1 MIRAGKCFYV
11 SCKAVL
17 FHNVFPIFNG
27 ASSWLVFWMSLL
39 FIVRPITCW
48 WDAICACMAL
58 PDFSSRQPVGTCSTQ
73 MRKRAF
79 LSSIGISFARASVY
93 LLVLY
98 SSSSRL
104 FTRTQMDG
112 TLFIAIQKWW
122 FVNSWSLWLF
132 NRYQLS
138 CRYNFYVKI
147 LNNAMTNT
155 KVVIKEE

>member
-1 MIRAGKCFYV
+1 MIGFLNEFTVYSTADNVLMGCHMCMYGVAGF
-11 SCKAVL
+11 
-17 FHNVFPIFNG
+17 
-27 ASSWLVFWMSLL
+27 LL
-39 FIVRPITCW
+39 T
-48 WDAICACMAL
+48 
-58 PDFSSRQPVGTCSTQ
+58 QPVGTCSTQ

-122 FVNSWSLWLF
+122 FVNS
-132 NRYQLS
+132 
-138 CRYNFYVKI
+138 
-147 LNNAMTNT
+147 
-155 KVVIKEE
+155 